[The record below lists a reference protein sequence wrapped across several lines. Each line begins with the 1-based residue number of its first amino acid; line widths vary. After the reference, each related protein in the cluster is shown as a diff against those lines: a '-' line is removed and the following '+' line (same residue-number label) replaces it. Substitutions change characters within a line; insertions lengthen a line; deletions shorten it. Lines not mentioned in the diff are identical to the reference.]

1 VDTSALAAIENVDDA
16 NHKTAMQ
23 YREKI
28 PIGDTP
34 FRALYTSNYA
44 IDQTLT
50 LLRIHSGHTVA
61 VEFRKSLEASKL
73 VRTPWVTEA
82 LEAAAWKIF
91 EKHADK
97 HFSFT
102 DCTSF
107 ALMQAEAIRNAFTFD
122 QNFSQHGFATVP

>member
-1 VDTSALAAIENVDDA
+1 LAAIENVDDA

-28 PIGDTP
+28 RIGDTP
-34 FRALYTSNYA
+34 FRALYTSNYV
-44 IDQTLT
+44 IDETLT
-50 LLRIHSGHTVA
+50 LLRIHCGHTVA
-61 VEFRKSLEASKL
+61 VESRKSLEASKL
-73 VRTPWVTEA
+73 VRTLWVTEA

-97 HFSFT
+97 DFSFT

-122 QNFSQHGFATVP
+122 QHFSQYGFAAVP